1 MPAINPTA
9 LLSPNSRWPSLCI
22 SSSANAPDS
31 RRVRYPHSPQRSRTT
46 PAACSA
52 GRGGS
57 LPPWF
62 AGSCA
67 GSGSRS
73 RAARFHSDALCGN
86 AGCAGSFADG
96 AVFFAVRHE
105 RQHGVTEIQI
115 VEILP
120 VGDHQRVLI
129 LGVIEV
135 IPDAFV
141 FQQAADKRE
150 IRFGKLHAILTRRIG
165 ALNIQTVVGK
175 AIARENLLDDVEH
188 VQIRKIRLLR
198 FCIKTT
204 AVLSS
209 SLYTNLS

>member
-1 MPAINPTA
+1 M
-9 LLSPNSRWPSLCI
+9 
-22 SSSANAPDS
+22 
-31 RRVRYPHSPQRSRTT
+31 
-46 PAACSA
+46 
-52 GRGGS
+52 
-57 LPPWF
+57 
-62 AGSCA
+62 
-67 GSGSRS
+67 
-73 RAARFHSDALCGN
+73 
-86 AGCAGSFADG
+86 
-96 AVFFAVRHE
+96 
-105 RQHGVTEIQI
+105 
-115 VEILP
+115 
-120 VGDHQRVLI
+120 LI

-204 AVLSS
+204 AGAQLQFVHELILMLPRIGRADHVSVERPRAEIRPFY
-209 SLYTNLS
+209 LDADPFTQQGFIIHVRLFAFEFERILRVARQPFLGGEAEWKRI